1 MPDRSRVPEADQDFN
16 EFINETGDYLL
27 LTPGGGGSPANW
39 ERLTFTAAENTRW
52 QDFKTD
58 WNTKFAVVVSNKA
71 QNIRDSNAIEA
82 KNDARDDFTEFVV
95 DPAKNLLNR
104 ISASPDV
111 TANDRAV
118 FNIKLRDDTPTA
130 RAQITTAPFV
140 DFKAE
145 EGGIIL
151 VTCRVAKDSD
161 RASMHEAADV
171 IQMKYI
177 ITDVDAQP
185 PATADDCPS
194 TFTSKKAIFRFDAA
208 ASMPG
213 KRIHAFLRWQ
223 NDSDK
228 AKSGP
233 YNQRVTVVIGD

>member
-1 MPDRSRVPEADQDFN
+1 MPHARGIFPTKDPEFN
-16 EFINETGDYLL
+16 TYINTGIPYLDTHKARL
-27 LTPGGGGSPANW
+27 GVSNANINALKDLHDDPGGTSGWLQIYPLS
-39 ERLTFTAAENTRW
+39 
-52 QDFKTD
+52 
-58 WNTKFAVVVSNKA
+58 
-71 QNIRDSNAIEA
+71 
-82 KNDARDDFTEFVV
+82 
-95 DPAKNLLNR
+95 KNLATRTKTITGLKN
-104 ISASPDV
+104 
-111 TANDRAV
+111 T
-118 FNIKLRDDTPTA
+118 LRDQIEDSMRDIFDDIPKSALTQTDRDTLNLKERDTTPTA

-177 ITDVDAQP
+177 ITEVEATP
-185 PATADDCPS
+185 PATAADCPS

-223 NDSDK
+223 NDSEK

-233 YNQRVTVVIGD
+233 YNQRVTVVVGD